1 MKGLSPK
8 RLDIVLF
15 KIDIINHRASNVR
28 LLEKYIFLGVNHK
41 ELVTLFSEPFSSLL
55 KIV

>member
-55 KIV
+55 KSV